1 MEEQGKTASEK
12 LRKVLSEF
20 TETIKERVE
29 KFNTKPGKK
38 EQVRE
43 SYNKEAG
50 EGWSQHKIR

>member
-38 EQVRE
+38 E
-43 SYNKEAG
+43 
-50 EGWSQHKIR
+50 